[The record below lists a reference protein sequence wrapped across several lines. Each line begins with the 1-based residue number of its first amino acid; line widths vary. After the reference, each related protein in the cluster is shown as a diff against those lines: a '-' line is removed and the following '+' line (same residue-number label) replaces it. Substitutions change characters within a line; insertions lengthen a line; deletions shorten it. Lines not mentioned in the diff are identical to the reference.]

1 MNVCIQKIMTPARR
15 GLSLGRGL
23 LAGLALAGLAPA
35 VCAAGP
41 LAPGVALSGALP
53 VAPDTEPVRMKVYNQ
68 GAWKAYSIRAS
79 EEGMEILI
87 DGNSDVAISYP
98 WEGLASMQFNVD
110 LSEELSAALAN
121 PDPDAKARA
130 LAPLVEPLFPFAR
143 LPETST
149 NVHPFIEAYLE
160 SLLASG
166 QIGPAYTAIRTL
178 PLRQLPP
185 SVAAKLYDLTEA
197 LFAAGEEDEALDL
210 LARLRENRPAQE
222 FVATSLRL
230 AKQLADKRHFS
241 ASLGLYRTLLPV
253 APESE
258 RKEIALRCAYLAL
271 EVGDMPAYEVFREL
285 AEEYPGEGETLES
298 IAAIVDGVR
307 AYQEEDTRSALNA
320 LGRGLAT
327 IPADNSWREVA
338 FYYNCLAYR
347 QRGDDAIAA
356 SILEEMPLLF
366 PDGTYVAHLLDTPA
380 P

>member
-1 MNVCIQKIMTPARR
+1 MAQ
-15 GLSLGRGL
+15 G
-23 LAGLALAGLAPA
+23 AG
-35 VCAAGP
+35 AAGP
-41 LAPGVALSGALP
+41 LAPGVALSGAFP
-53 VAPDTEPVRMKVYNQ
+53 AATDTEPVRMQVYNQ
-68 GAWKAYSIRAS
+68 GAWKDYNIYAS

-87 DGNSDVAISYP
+87 DGNSDVAIFYP
-98 WEGLASMQFNVD
+98 WEGLASMTFNYD
-110 LSEELSAALAN
+110 LSEEISAALATT
-121 PDPDAKARA
+121 DPDAKARA

-149 NVHPFIEAYLE
+149 NVHHFIEVYLE

-166 QIGPAYTAIRTL
+166 KIGPAYTAIRTL
-178 PLRQLPP
+178 PLKQLPP

-210 LARLRENRPAQE
+210 LARLRTNRPAEE
-222 FVATSLRL
+222 FAATSLRL
-230 AKQLADKRHFS
+230 ARQLADQRHFS

-271 EVGDMPAYEVFREL
+271 EVGDVPAYELFRDL
-285 AEEYPGEGETLES
+285 AQEYPGEDETLES
-298 IAAIVDGVR
+298 AAAIVDGVR

-327 IPADNSWREVA
+327 IPAASSWREIA

-347 QRGDDAIAA
+347 QRGAAAIAA
-356 SILEEMPLLF
+356 SIQEEMPLLF
-366 PDGTYVAHLLDTPA
+366 PNGTYMAHLLDTSTP
-380 P
+380 